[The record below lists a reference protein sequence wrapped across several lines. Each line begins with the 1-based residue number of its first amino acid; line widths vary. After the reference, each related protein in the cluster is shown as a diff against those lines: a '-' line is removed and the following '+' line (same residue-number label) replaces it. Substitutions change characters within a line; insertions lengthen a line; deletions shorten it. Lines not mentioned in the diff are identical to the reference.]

1 MNVRTGYQL
10 NVDTIESLDDVKII
24 LDKLNLTTYPEG
36 GDWEVLQ
43 KYFTTEVQT
52 PTVPFTLPTEEEL
65 VAANS
70 SFLDV
75 AATSDV

>member
-1 MNVRTGYQL
+1 MNIRTSYQL
-10 NVDTIESLDDVKII
+10 NVDTIESLDDVKVI
-24 LDKLNLTTYPEG
+24 LDKLNLTTYAEG
-36 GDWEVLQ
+36 DDWAVLQ
-43 KYFTTEVQT
+43 KYFTTEIQT
-52 PTVPFTLPTEEEL
+52 PGLTLPTQEEL

>member
-1 MNVRTGYQL
+1 MNIRTSYQL
-10 NVDTIESLDDVKII
+10 NVDTIESLDDVKVI
-24 LDKLNLTTYPEG
+24 LDKLNLTTYAEG
-36 GDWEVLQ
+36 DDWVVLQ
-43 KYFTTEVQT
+43 KYFTTEIQT
-52 PTVPFTLPTEEEL
+52 PGLTLLTQEEL

>member
-24 LDKLNLTTYPEG
+24 LDKLSLITYPEG
-36 GDWEVLQ
+36 EDWEILQ
-43 KYFTTEVQT
+43 KYFTIEIQT
-52 PTVPFTLPTEEEL
+52 PDLTLPTQEEL

>member
-10 NVDTIESLDDVKII
+10 NVDTIETLDDVKII

-36 GDWEVLQ
+36 GDWEILQ
-43 KYFTTEVQT
+43 KYFTTEIQT
-52 PTVPFTLPTEEEL
+52 PALTLPTEEEL